1 MKTSVTN
8 SAILS
13 SRILTRGRIS
23 LFAFLAVLLVG
34 SFTQADETQR
44 WIPGVSG
51 SISDA
56 SVWENGTALP
66 TGGTGYIYD
75 GVQTIT
81 DTSLSGNRTLEF
93 TGGTTSFPS
102 NVNISS
108 SSGFTVNG
116 GTLNTYQISASGA
129 TFNVSGGV
137 WNNGPERISL
147 NGNSTINLSG
157 SGVINS
163 NGYYFL
169 NGRDSKGFTVQSG
182 DSVLNL
188 NSVWSSGS
196 AGGWFQI
203 GEKAEANGSSY
214 TLQSG
219 TINLNS
225 GEFKVSHGTFTQ
237 SGGVFNMA
245 NGSGIV
251 LTDDT
256 DSVFNLSGG
265 TLNMTGAGY
274 INAALGTFNVSG
286 NASIHVTPTA
296 PDAAAGKKIVGIF
309 REAETAQQVLAKTT
323 MADGWT
329 AGIRTVNNQTMI
341 LAGQGAV
348 PTGIKIWKPGTT
360 GAMSDVANWEG
371 TTEDATGYVFSGTN
385 KFTDFSGNLI
395 INGGTNT
402 INSPSTA
409 TDPLINAGQM
419 LVYNGGDNTLG
430 SADVTSKGSIYV
442 NDGRVKTNNNLRIYG
457 TESNVAY
464 LEVNGTLTATRWLA
478 IAHGASENCT
488 AKVVINNGIVYCGN
502 KNGGGLIVCDGDG
515 SNGEL
520 VLNGGTLQINNNQ
533 PSSFPNTNSSTAKFT
548 MTGGTY
554 TTGGAINIATKTSS
568 KATVDISGGELNST
582 GTISIGTGSSAKGAL
597 TISGGEVTANRVQV
611 GRKSAGDDAKV
622 TITGG
627 KLIIT
632 QDICGSSSAA
642 SGCIYVSGSGQI
654 VFDSTFTS
662 SAGIRE
668 LTRFQIAGAGDGTGV
683 LRFLKSLE
691 CKSQITLTDNATIG
705 IEPGAT
711 FTQSAAIA
719 QTQAS
724 GLTITGG
731 GTLALSAAS
740 SFTGGTT
747 INSSAVILSGAG
759 TLGTGNITLND
770 ASLTF
775 NGVTS
780 SIASNISG
788 TGDITVS
795 SGTANLTGTV
805 TQTAGAT
812 TLANGTTLN
821 FASGT
826 LNNL

>member
-1 MKTSVTN
+1 
-8 SAILS
+8 
-13 SRILTRGRIS
+13 
-23 LFAFLAVLLVG
+23 
-34 SFTQADETQR
+34 
-44 WIPGVSG
+44 
-51 SISDA
+51 
-56 SVWENGTALP
+56 
-66 TGGTGYIYD
+66 
-75 GVQTIT
+75 
-81 DTSLSGNRTLEF
+81 
-93 TGGTTSFPS
+93 
-102 NVNISS
+102 
-108 SSGFTVNG
+108 
-116 GTLNTYQISASGA
+116 
-129 TFNVSGGV
+129 
-137 WNNGPERISL
+137 
-147 NGNSTINLSG
+147 
-157 SGVINS
+157 
-163 NGYYFL
+163 
-169 NGRDSKGFTVQSG
+169 
-182 DSVLNL
+182 
-188 NSVWSSGS
+188 
-196 AGGWFQI
+196 
-203 GEKAEANGSSY
+203 
-214 TLQSG
+214 
-219 TINLNS
+219 
-225 GEFKVSHGTFTQ
+225 
-237 SGGVFNMA
+237 MA

-265 TLNMTGAGY
+265 TFNMTGAGY
-274 INAALGTFNVSG
+274 INAALGTFNVSE
-286 NASIHVTPTA
+286 NAAIHVTPTA
-296 PDAAAGKKIVGIF
+296 LDAAAGKKIVGIF
-309 REAETAQQVLAKTT
+309 RDETTAQQVLAKTT

-329 AGIRTVNNQTMI
+329 AGVVTANNQTMI
-341 LAGQGAV
+341 LAGQGSV
-348 PTGIKIWKPGTT
+348 PEGIKIWKPGTT
-360 GAMSDVANWEG
+360 GAMSDEANWDG
-371 TTEDATGYVFSGTN
+371 TTTDATGYVFSGTN
-385 KFTDFSGNLI
+385 KFTSLSGNLI
-395 INGGTNT
+395 VNGGSNT

-478 IAHGASENCT
+478 IAQGASENCT

-627 KLIIT
+627 KLIVT
-632 QDICGSSSAA
+632 QDICGSSSSA

-668 LTRFQIAGAGDGTGV
+668 LTRFQIAGAGDGTGA

-691 CKSQITLTDNATIG
+691 CKSAITLTDDTTIG
-705 IEPGAT
+705 IDPGAT

-731 GTLALSAAS
+731 GTLALSVAS

-747 INSSAVILSGAG
+747 IDSSAVILSGAG

-788 TGDITVS
+788 TGDLTVS
-795 SGTANLTGTV
+795 SGTATLTGTV
-805 TQTAGAT
+805 TQTAGST
-812 TLANGTTLN
+812 TLANGTALN

-826 LNNL
+826 LNDLAVAGEGASAALNVTGDLTLNNDGNTKFIGPITAASITKTGEGTLKLNSGDGTITASNVTVTGGRLDLLGKATGGLTISGAVFSPGNSVGATTITNGGFTLSDDASVILEIGGATPDKNDSLVASGALNLDGGKIYLTFADACDLEPGDQFTAVFSGSNSESLKNRFIDDYVVSHYFTSLAYAPYGDGQFAITGILDPNAVPEPATWALLVLGAFGMMYFRKRK